1 MLFPESFR
9 TERLLAER
17 LRPDHQDEL
26 RRMQTDPEHMA
37 MLGGVQSEEQIRAY
51 LERNL
56 AHWDEHGFGLWML
69 RDAES
74 GAMAG
79 RALLRH
85 LAIADIDDIEVGYGF
100 DPAFW
105 GRGLATEIA
114 RACLV
119 HGRADLGLRTVVA
132 ITLPEN
138 TRSRHVLE
146 KIGMTHER
154 DVEHA
159 GRTHVLYRIRW
170 DAERPPHRT
179 GG

>member
-1 MLFPESFR
+1 MPFPDSFR

-17 LRPDHQDEL
+17 LRPDHLDEL
-26 RRMQTDPEHMA
+26 RRMQTDPQHMEL
-37 MLGGVQSEEQIRAY
+37 LGGVQSEEQIRAY

-74 GAMAG
+74 GTMAG

-85 LAIADIDDIEVGYGF
+85 LRIADIDDVEVGYGF

-114 RACLV
+114 RACLA
-119 HGRADLGLRTVVA
+119 HGRVALRLSTVVA

-146 KIGMTHER
+146 KIGMSFARE
-154 DVEHA
+154 VEHA

-170 DAERPPHRT
+170 DDEHSAHRT
-179 GG
+179 SR